1 MAISHNGKQAPTLPE
16 DMNPGDT
23 DTFYVCWTDKL
34 NGATI
39 SGSTW
44 TIPANFTEEGA
55 ATNVSPT
62 AGGTTFT
69 DCNSI
74 DLSTSETSGVYT
86 ITNNCTFSDA
96 RVIKRSFKIT
106 IDEGL

>member
-23 DTFYVCWTDKL
+23 DTFYMSWTDKL

-39 SGSTW
+39 SVSAW
-44 TIPANFTEEGA
+44 TIPANFTEVSA
-55 ATNVSPT
+55 ATDISVT
-62 AGGTTFT
+62 ARGTTYA

-74 DLSTSETSGVYT
+74 DLSTTEASGTYT
-86 ITNNCTFSDA
+86 ITNTCTFSDS

-106 IDEGL
+106 VDGGL